1 MPTNRFINNFE
12 RMLYRSSGGIGRW
25 VIVRHFD
32 KKKRSKYWNDE
43 TKEAV
48 GGPPFEYTD
57 SIVLASKQLAFQPTR
72 PATRAGVT
80 LMEQTGVVLEN
91 FRYFIPA
98 NVTIEEDDELFD
110 TSYTGSKKP
119 TIIDYTATG
128 KGNAIVGRYKVK
140 LVNDNV
146 VGDRGL
152 IGYSLV
158 IADKIYTE

>member
-1 MPTNRFINNFE
+1 
-12 RMLYRSSGGIGRW
+12 
-25 VIVRHFD
+25 
-32 KKKRSKYWNDE
+32 
-43 TKEAV
+43 
-48 GGPPFEYTD
+48 
-57 SIVLASKQLAFQPTR
+57 
-72 PATRAGVT
+72 
-80 LMEQTGVVLEN
+80 MEQTGVVLEN